1 MDQYWVTKVQWLVEL
16 DRQQAF
22 AQLADALNRLPQS
35 CPQEHSAAIAH
46 WRGKVALIAGRT
58 AEAVPQLALAASLA
72 SERAAYQY
80 LLGAALVRQQ
90 QWLDACS
97 ALKRALALQPGLQPA
112 LLELATVLIAIGE
125 PEHAIKVLQPLHTSI
140 NPVVIAKRALG
151 QVRVAEPAD
160 EAAQIAALALE
171 DSPRLPES
179 LLREWLQITGGLL
192 LAKKFSEAR
201 CWLQALATVTPDP
214 AALANPIP
222 RRIAWIALAALELIE
237 PSPQPIN
244 PCLPELQNL
253 LWQQASL
260 TERSLWSSWLEPFLE
275 QLASHLERQPHPDQ
289 HRCRQ
294 LLTAILSA
302 LPSLLPAQQRQTSLM
317 KKLKQC
323 RDSDSPRPS
332 VVCDAGSDRTAR
344 ARLQEAS
351 DALLNHL
358 PLLVVHPA
366 AELLSEAMQRRCQGL
381 DQLWCDVQLLI
392 AIRDPLPWH
401 QRPRRRWL
409 LLASD
414 DLPQCFLYRV
424 DQKRQQLEALG
435 CEVRVVLQDALADQ
449 SWSEALLW
457 ADALIVCRLPAT
469 ASVLGAMAAASHAGI
484 PSWYDL
490 DDLVVDPDHGIP
502 PLASYG
508 GTITPLQHRLLQLDV
523 PLFAAAMRACDGA
536 IVSTGSLA
544 DRWRQL
550 NPGQP
555 VLQLANLIP
564 PDLQAAQRLP
574 RRSPRSPRL
583 VVASGTSAHKQIW
596 IEVLAPALAKLLCRH
611 PQLQL
616 DLLGELQLP
625 LVLLPFAE
633 RIRCHPFSDYATYV
647 QRLGVADIG
656 LAALEPGLHTDAKSA
671 IRWMEFSLCGLAS
684 VLSPTA
690 TFTELLEDG
699 VHARF
704 ARGTEQW
711 LEAVEQLLADPAARR
726 ALAKRAQQH
735 AQELFGPHQSEAF
748 WRPLIEPAEA
758 AQPAQHRKK
767 LLVLNVF
774 FAPQSIGGATRVA
787 QDQVQALSEHLGD
800 QWEITVLCTED
811 EPWQLPAPPHDP
823 EAWLKPGL
831 IPLQI
836 HSWNGVR
843 VVRLAL
849 PERPWS
855 EHHDPRVEQL
865 CRWWFAQEEFDLI
878 HAHAIQVLGGG
889 PLRVAAELGIPYAVT
904 LHDGWWLSPRQ
915 FLLTPLGRPVDLSDP
930 IGHHDVPDRIS
941 PEQLERERQRRQEL
955 EQLLQGAAARIAV
968 SDSFAELHRQAGIE
982 AVTVMENRWQP
993 MPPVSPRQRRPA
1005 DQPLRCCYVGGLCL
1019 HKGYHVLQSA
1029 LLQAQPAA
1037 PGLELTVLD
1046 GSLENDQ
1053 GYCLQWGS
1061 TPVEVRPGL
1070 PMPAMADFYSQHD
1083 VLIAPS
1089 IWPESYG
1096 LVSRE
1101 ALSAG
1106 LWVVAS
1112 DAGAMAEPIRHGQNG
1127 HRVAAGNAQA
1137 LAAVLEQLAADHPTP
1152 QPLIAFSGERPP
1164 LHQELDQLYRSLL
1177 KA

>member
-1 MDQYWVTKVQWLVEL
+1 MLG
-16 DRQQAF
+16 
-22 AQLADALNRLPQS
+22 
-35 CPQEHSAAIAH
+35 AIA
-46 WRGKVALIAGRT
+46 
-58 AEAVPQLALAASLA
+58 AA
-72 SERAAYQY
+72 
-80 LLGAALVRQQ
+80 RQ
-90 QWLDACS
+90 
-97 ALKRALALQPGLQPA
+97 
-112 LLELATVLIAIGE
+112 
-125 PEHAIKVLQPLHTSI
+125 
-140 NPVVIAKRALG
+140 
-151 QVRVAEPAD
+151 
-160 EAAQIAALALE
+160 
-171 DSPRLPES
+171 
-179 LLREWLQITGGLL
+179 
-192 LAKKFSEAR
+192 
-201 CWLQALATVTPDP
+201 
-214 AALANPIP
+214 
-222 RRIAWIALAALELIE
+222 
-237 PSPQPIN
+237 
-244 PCLPELQNL
+244 
-253 LWQQASL
+253 
-260 TERSLWSSWLEPFLE
+260 
-275 QLASHLERQPHPDQ
+275 
-289 HRCRQ
+289 
-294 LLTAILSA
+294 
-302 LPSLLPAQQRQTSLM
+302 
-317 KKLKQC
+317 
-323 RDSDSPRPS
+323 
-332 VVCDAGSDRTAR
+332 
-344 ARLQEAS
+344 
-351 DALLNHL
+351 
-358 PLLVVHPA
+358 
-366 AELLSEAMQRRCQGL
+366 
-381 DQLWCDVQLLI
+381 
-392 AIRDPLPWH
+392 
-401 QRPRRRWL
+401 
-409 LLASD
+409 
-414 DLPQCFLYRV
+414 
-424 DQKRQQLEALG
+424 
-435 CEVRVVLQDALADQ
+435 
-449 SWSEALLW
+449 
-457 ADALIVCRLPAT
+457 
-469 ASVLGAMAAASHAGI
+469 AGI

-490 DDLVVDPDHGIP
+490 DDLVVDADRGIP

-523 PLFAAAMRACDGA
+523 PLFAAAMRACNGA
-536 IVSTGSLA
+536 IVSTTTLA

-550 NPGQP
+550 YPGQP

-564 PDLQAAQRLP
+564 PDLQAAQRSARRTP
-574 RRSPRSPRL
+574 RFPRV

-596 IEVLAPALAKLLCRH
+596 IEELAPAVAELLRRH

-616 DLLGELQLP
+616 DLLGELRLP
-625 LVLLPFAE
+625 LALLPFAE

-647 QRLGVADIG
+647 QRLGEADIG

-690 TFTELLEDG
+690 TYTELLEDG
-699 VHARF
+699 IHARF
-704 ARGTEQW
+704 ARGTDQW
-711 LEAVEQLLADPAARR
+711 VEAVEQLLADLSGRR
-726 ALAKRAQQH
+726 AMAQRAQQH
-735 AQELFGPHQSEAF
+735 AHELFGTHQAARF
-748 WRPLIEPAEA
+748 WRPLIEPASA
-758 AQPAQHRKK
+758 PPPSPQRNK

-787 QDQVQALSEHLGD
+787 QDQVQALVDEFGD

-811 EPWQLPAPPHDP
+811 EPWQLPESPHDP
-823 EAWLKPGL
+823 EAWLKPGP

-836 HSWNGVR
+836 HRWNGVL

-865 CRWWFAQEEFDLI
+865 CRWWFAQEGFDLV
-878 HAHAIQVLGGG
+878 HAHAIQVLGVG

-915 FLLTPLGRPVDLSDP
+915 FLLTPLGRPVDVSDP

-941 PEQLERERQRRQEL
+941 PQQLERERQRRLEL

-1005 DQPLRCCYVGGLCL
+1005 DQPLRCCYVGGPCL
-1019 HKGYHVLQSA
+1019 HKGYHVLQAA

-1053 GYCLQWGS
+1053 GYRLQWGL
-1061 TPVEVRPGL
+1061 TAVEVRPGL
-1070 PMPAMADFYSQHD
+1070 PMQAMADFYGQHD

-1127 HRVAAGNAQA
+1127 HRVPAGDAQA

-1164 LHQELDQLYRSLL
+1164 LHQGLDQLYRSLL
-1177 KA
+1177 NA